1 LNQSGKQRIV
11 GVVVLLALALV
22 LLPIIFDG
30 QGSYQGAVT
39 SRIPDVPNIPLL
51 EEPIQ
56 TRPVVIA
63 NTDAI
68 NINTRNPSAAKA
80 VNEEPAQADQKDNFE
95 VLVST
100 SEPVFIREAPNL
112 TATGLPAGWSVRLG
126 SFSNSENATNLV
138 QKLRAGGYKAYT
150 RSIQSEEGTLIG
162 VFVGPWID
170 RPRVNEYQR
179 QLQEQFQLAGI
190 VVRYELE
197 QL

>member
-1 LNQSGKQRIV
+1 MNQSGKQRIV

-56 TRPVVIA
+56 TRPLVIA

-68 NINTRNPSAAKA
+68 NINTRNPPAAKA

-150 RSIQSEEGTLIG
+150 RSIQSEEGALIG